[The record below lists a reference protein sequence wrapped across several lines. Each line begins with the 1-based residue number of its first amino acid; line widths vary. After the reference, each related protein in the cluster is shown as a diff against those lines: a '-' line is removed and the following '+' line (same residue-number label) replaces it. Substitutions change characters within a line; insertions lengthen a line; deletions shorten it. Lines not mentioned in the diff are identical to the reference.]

1 MSDRSITLADFLT
14 DKQVRQAYEIY
25 KKHQKNPGSASD
37 AIRKEV
43 IEPNMKAI
51 NRKLGQENDSYYLS
65 YACEYVF
72 SQMRNKP

>member
-1 MSDRSITLADFLT
+1 MSDRSITLGDFLT

-25 KKHQKNPGSASD
+25 KKHQKEPGTSAA
-37 AIRKEV
+37 AIREAV

-65 YACEYVF
+65 YVCEYVF
-72 SQMRNKP
+72 SQIRNKP